1 MTIAHILVTGGEGQ
15 LGRALSR
22 AAWPDGIQVH
32 AVSRSECDVCR
43 LENVSRLLDE
53 RPWAAV
59 INAAAFTDVE
69 GAEDAPAQAFQVNAL
84 GPAVLAQATRAAA
97 VPLIH
102 VSTDFVFGDPG
113 PHEETARTQPL
124 NVYGA
129 SKRAGE
135 LAVLAAASDAVV
147 VRTAWL
153 FDAEGRNFV
162 TRILDRAGDE
172 QLDIVSDEVGSPTAA
187 ADLAQG
193 LLRLVAV
200 RLQTGGF
207 SEASVLHFANEG
219 SASRYELAQAVF
231 DAWAGDAGTATPRLR
246 AVSAAAFAAKARRP
260 SDSRLSCEVF
270 ARVAGYR
277 ARHWREAV
285 QEVVDQI
292 KAARA
297 GRVERPDQ

>member
-1 MTIAHILVTGGEGQ
+1 MVRDILVTGGEGQ

-22 AAWPDGIQVH
+22 AAPSAGLRVH
-32 AVSRSECDVCR
+32 VVSRTECDVC
-43 LENVSRLLDE
+43 SLDSVGRILDQ

-69 GAEDAPAQAFQVNAL
+69 GAEDVPAQAFRINAL
-84 GPAVLAQATRAAA
+84 GPAVLAQATRAAG
-97 VPLIH
+97 VPMIH
-102 VSTDFVFGDPG
+102 VSTDFVFSGPG

-135 LAVLAAASDAVV
+135 LAVLAATSDAVV

-162 TRILDRAGDE
+162 TRILDRVGDD

-187 ADLAQG
+187 NDLAEG
-193 LLRLVAV
+193 LLRLIAV

-207 SEASVLHFANEG
+207 GAEPILHFVNEG
-219 SASRYELAQAVF
+219 SASRHELAQAVF
-231 DAWAGDAGTATPRLR
+231 AAWAAGAETSTPRLR
-246 AVSAAAFAAKARRP
+246 AVPAAAFASKARRP
-260 SDSRLSCEVF
+260 SDSRMTGEVF

-277 ARHWREAV
+277 PRHWREAV

-292 KAARA
+292 RAARS
-297 GRVERPDQ
+297 GRIVGATQ